1 MEAMDTDIKDKIRRF
16 IAEEVLFDEK
26 RDVADDD
33 VLLGEVL
40 DSLALLQLVEHIET
54 EFGFEVDDADMVPD
68 NFRTLDDLDRY
79 IRSRLS
85 S

>member
-1 MEAMDTDIKDKIRRF
+1 MDTDIKDAIRRF
-16 IAEEVLFDEK
+16 IADEVLFDEK
-26 RDVADDD
+26 REVADDD
-33 VLLGEVL
+33 VLLGEIL

-54 EFGFEVDDADMVPD
+54 RFGFEVDDADMVPD

-79 IRSRLS
+79 IRTRLS